1 MNGKKRFRYSSRKIK
16 KKEIKMPYLKLILK
30 QLFIFLTE
38 DLCILVN
45 KIKIYFLYY
54 QLSYTT
60 KLLVSNHN
68 VL

>member
-1 MNGKKRFRYSSRKIK
+1 
-16 KKEIKMPYLKLILK
+16 MPYLKLILK